1 MPFHDLHIVLPADV
15 PYQISRPRHY
25 LSGQRWPSI
34 PRDAHQMQM
43 NLKYGVR
50 AVAILW
56 HLPSVICGALAE
68 AVA

>member
-1 MPFHDLHIVLPADV
+1 
-15 PYQISRPRHY
+15 
-25 LSGQRWPSI
+25 
-34 PRDAHQMQM
+34 MQM